1 MTASVPFAI
10 NGRFLGQPQ
19 TGVQRYA
26 LNTVK
31 AIGEALGAGA
41 RPRLLA
47 PRSTS
52 SEALDAQK
60 FEIIA
65 AGPLSGHLWEQCTL
79 PFLAEG
85 RLLNLCNTAPIAKS
99 NQVVCIHDAN
109 VFTMPESYG
118 RAFREYYRSLQPL
131 IARRSAAV
139 ATVSQSSA
147 RQIARHLQIPL
158 DSIAVLYNG
167 HEHALDWN
175 PERGQEAQ
183 RFYAQHFG
191 SGTRGYVLALGSR
204 AKHKNIDRLISIAP
218 ALDTRGLDI
227 VVVGGNAG
235 IFRPGDLSRASNVKH
250 LVGVTDDDLAFL
262 FDNALCLAFPSLTE
276 GFGLPVVEAM
286 ARGLPV
292 VSSNLA
298 SLPEVCGDAALMAS
312 PFDAWAWLHQIDRLR
327 SAPDLRAELSEKGR
341 LQAKAF
347 SWKETAAGYLDLLE
361 RPGAIRKASR
371 RTKEP
376 ALSVSVVIATR
387 GRPSIVSRTVRHLLS
402 EQTLKPQAIIVSC
415 GDMTDA
421 GDLMNVEGV
430 KILTGPPGLAA
441 QRNTGLK
448 ALPEP
453 TDVVVF
459 FDDDFVAHRSW
470 LEAAA
475 RVFQDENQVAG
486 LTGSVLLDGIIGPG
500 LSFEEAVTAI
510 KGADHVEARALIQPF
525 SPYGCNMAFRM
536 ASIGRLKFDERLV
549 LYGWLEDRDFGA
561 SVARNGGRLVKCID
575 AMGVHMGSKSGRVSG
590 VRLGY
595 SQVVNPIYMFN
606 KGTMSFSGAGAQIFR
621 NVYSNLTRSIR
632 PEPYIDRRGRLKGN
646 VIAFF
651 DVLRGCLKPEKAA
664 ALSANQQIVNLKA
677 AEKQT

>member
-1 MTASVPFAI
+1 MTAPAPFSI

-26 LNTVK
+26 LNTIK
-31 AIGEALGAGA
+31 AMGEALGT
-41 RPRLLA
+41 RQHPKILA

-52 SEALDAQK
+52 SEALAET
-60 FEIIA
+60 FEIVA
-65 AGPLSGHLWEQCTL
+65 SGPLTGHPWEQCTL

-85 RLLNLCNTAPIAKS
+85 RLLNLCNTAPIAKK

-118 RAFREYYRSLQPL
+118 RLFREYYKFLQPL
-131 IARRSAAV
+131 IARRSLAV

-158 DSIAVLYNG
+158 NSISVLYNG
-167 HEHALDWN
+167 HEHALRWN
-175 PERGQEAQ
+175 PDRGHQAQ
-183 RFYAQHFG
+183 RLYAEHFAA
-191 SGTRGYVLALGSR
+191 GTRQYVLVLGSR
-204 AKHKNIDRLISIAP
+204 ARHKNIERLMSIAP

-235 IFRPGDLSRASNVKH
+235 IFRPGDLSRAGNVKH
-250 LVGVTDDDLAFL
+250 LVGASDDDLAFL

-286 ARGLPV
+286 ARGVPV

-312 PFDAWAWLHQIDRLR
+312 PFDAWAWLQQIDRLR
-327 SAPDLRAELSEKGR
+327 SSSDLRTELAEKGR

-347 SWKETAAGYLDLLE
+347 SWKETAAGYLELLE
-361 RPGAIRKASR
+361 RPIAARKTR
-371 RTKEP
+371 RPALEP
-376 ALSVSVVIATR
+376 ALSITVAIATR
-387 GRPSIVSRTVRHLLS
+387 GRPSIVSRTVRYLLA
-402 EQTLKPQAIIVSC
+402 EQTLKPQTIIVSC
-415 GDMTDA
+415 GDLTDA
-421 GDLMNVEGV
+421 GDLKDVEGV
-430 KILTGPPGLAA
+430 KIITGPPGLAA
-441 QRNTGLK
+441 QRNTALK
-448 ALPEP
+448 ALPET

-475 RVFQDENQVAG
+475 RVFQDENQVAC
-486 LTGSVLLDGIIGPG
+486 LTGSVLLDGIKGPG
-500 LSFEEAVTAI
+500 LTFEDAVEAVESETLA
-510 KGADHVEARALIQPF
+510 EACALIEPF

-536 ASIGRLKFDERLV
+536 ASIERLKFDERLV

-561 SVARNGGRLVKCID
+561 SVARNGGRLVKSVE

-595 SQVVNPIYMFN
+595 SQVVNPIYMVN
-606 KGTMSFSGAGAQIFR
+606 KGTMSLFGAGAQIFR
-621 NVYSNLTRSIR
+621 NVTSNIARSLR

-664 ALSANQQIVNLKA
+664 MLSANQSIVNFKA